1 MIEFFLDL
9 FGFFLKSLII
19 AFLVVTPLLLIA
31 LIMRRKDKSL
41 DQKDGLKIVVKDLR
55 QGMIKRRDNMRKV
68 LKKHHP
74 DKDIEDLNPIT
85 KKLKRKHKDADEEDD
100 FQKAKQK
107 REAYLQEL
115 KEKEAQGIFCPKNL
129 FVLNF
134 NGGSKGSEVK
144 RLRKEIDAL
153 LDVAT
158 PKDEVIVN
166 LTSPGGMVNSYGL
179 LSSQLARIRQKNI
192 NLVCTVDSVAASG
205 GYLMATVANKIVAA
219 PFAYIGSIRVIASM
233 PNFKR
238 FLDKHEVDYE
248 QVTAG
253 HYKRTLTMFGENTDD
268 ARAKFKAELEV
279 IHERFKEQV
288 LKYRPQVDIEKVSTG
303 EYWLAVDAQK
313 LGLVD
318 EIATSDEYIAK
329 RAFDTYDCVLQ
340 IMCTRKQKQNFMT
353 KLRDLLMLKH
363 IKHDVYGTIL
373 EKMEDNAYRHIK

>member
-219 PFAYIGSIRVIASM
+219 PFAYIGSIGVIASM

>member
-179 LSSQLARIRQKNI
+179 LSSQLARIRQRKI

-219 PFAYIGSIRVIASM
+219 PFAYIGSIGVIASM

>member
-1 MIEFFLDL
+1 
-9 FGFFLKSLII
+9 
-19 AFLVVTPLLLIA
+19 
-31 LIMRRKDKSL
+31 MRRKDKSL

-219 PFAYIGSIRVIASM
+219 PFAYIGSIGVIASM

-288 LKYRPQVDIEKVSTG
+288 LKYRPQVDIDKVSTG

>member
-1 MIEFFLDL
+1 
-9 FGFFLKSLII
+9 
-19 AFLVVTPLLLIA
+19 
-31 LIMRRKDKSL
+31 
-41 DQKDGLKIVVKDLR
+41 
-55 QGMIKRRDNMRKV
+55 
-68 LKKHHP
+68 
-74 DKDIEDLNPIT
+74 
-85 KKLKRKHKDADEEDD
+85 
-100 FQKAKQK
+100 
-107 REAYLQEL
+107 
-115 KEKEAQGIFCPKNL
+115 
-129 FVLNF
+129 
-134 NGGSKGSEVK
+134 
-144 RLRKEIDAL
+144 
-153 LDVAT
+153 
-158 PKDEVIVN
+158 
-166 LTSPGGMVNSYGL
+166 
-179 LSSQLARIRQKNI
+179 
-192 NLVCTVDSVAASG
+192 
-205 GYLMATVANKIVAA
+205 MATVANKIVAA
-219 PFAYIGSIRVIASM
+219 PFAYIGSIGVIASM

>member
-31 LIMRRKDKSL
+31 LIMRRKDKSF

-219 PFAYIGSIRVIASM
+219 PFAYIGSIGVIASM

>member
-115 KEKEAQGIFCPKNL
+115 KEKEAEGIFCPKNL

-219 PFAYIGSIRVIASM
+219 PFAYIGSIGVIASM

>member
-115 KEKEAQGIFCPKNL
+115 KEKEAEGIFCPKNL

-192 NLVCTVDSVAASG
+192 NLVWDYLLKIFLFSDFHTIKDNGSDYLISVPITILHG
-205 GYLMATVANKIVAA
+205 LRYGNIGILLNKKSFYHISYSIPFCPQHGIVYR
-219 PFAYIGSIRVIASM
+219 AYISHFTKSE
-233 PNFKR
+233 
-238 FLDKHEVDYE
+238 FLQKMKQIHR
-248 QVTAG
+248 QIG
-253 HYKRTLTMFGENTDD
+253 HFCMCMNYLRK
-268 ARAKFKAELEV
+268 KFQ
-279 IHERFKEQV
+279 IDIKEP
-288 LKYRPQVDIEKVSTG
+288 Y
-303 EYWLAVDAQK
+303 
-313 LGLVD
+313 
-318 EIATSDEYIAK
+318 
-329 RAFDTYDCVLQ
+329 
-340 IMCTRKQKQNFMT
+340 RKQYNT
-353 KLRDLLMLKH
+353 
-363 IKHDVYGTIL
+363 
-373 EKMEDNAYRHIK
+373 

>member
-107 REAYLQEL
+107 RDEYLQEL

-219 PFAYIGSIRVIASM
+219 PFAYIGSIGVIASM

-303 EYWLAVDAQK
+303 EYWLAMDAQK

>member
-219 PFAYIGSIRVIASM
+219 PFAYIGSIGVIASM

-288 LKYRPQVDIEKVSTG
+288 LKYRPQVDIDKVSTG